1 MSKFSKLLSFSV
13 KVYFALFGISTVL
26 ILYGTLFPSGNS
38 IPEPFWN
45 YDKVAHF
52 LMFGIW
58 TFFYGII
65 RFLKGNYAL
74 LPVFLWGTFFGV
86 LIELLQMLLPTN
98 RNAEWLD
105 LAADI
110 AGSAFAAL
118 LLYLILK
125 NVSELRNP
133 ASPR

>member
-1 MSKFSKLLSFSV
+1 
-13 KVYFALFGISTVL
+13 
-26 ILYGTLFPSGNS
+26 
-38 IPEPFWN
+38 
-45 YDKVAHF
+45 
-52 LMFGIW
+52 MFGIW